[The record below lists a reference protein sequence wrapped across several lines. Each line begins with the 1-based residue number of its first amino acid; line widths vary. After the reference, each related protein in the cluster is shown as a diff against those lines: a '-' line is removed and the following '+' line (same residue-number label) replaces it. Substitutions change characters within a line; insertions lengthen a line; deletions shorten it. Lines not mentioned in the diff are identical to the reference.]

1 MYYIVVILQYA
12 FLLDFVRAFTWDKL
26 LEMWIKKYVGRGGR
40 LPTVVSPDLYRK
52 RFCEAMEKYFYQ
64 VPDKWTGMASKETQQ
79 ASL

>member
-1 MYYIVVILQYA
+1 MA
-12 FLLDFVRAFTWDKL
+12 FYFKLDFVRAFTWDKL

-64 VPDKWTGMASKETQQ
+64 IPDKWIGMASKEM
-79 ASL
+79 